1 MISAECFAREHIA
14 RQRDLLGGGDPLLI
28 EKSIHALALLGHLA
42 DTGLPFMFKGG
53 TSLLLHLPRIN
64 RLSIDVDI
72 LCASDDADVGA
83 AIFRVSRLA
92 PFTRH
97 EENDRGARGLPARRH
112 FKFFYTSVTS
122 GREEYVLLDV
132 VKEDHGKLA
141 WVEKPIATEF
151 ITVERE
157 VRVRVPTVEA
167 LLGDKLTAFA
177 PHTLGVPFQ
186 NTKGHSMS
194 MQVVKQLFDVGV
206 LFNEIK
212 NLAAVKSA
220 YLESYR
226 MESGYR
232 QNRYSMEDVL
242 RDTQTVALQVA
253 LQGVKGG
260 HTDAA
265 IMAPM
270 TDGIKRLGSHLVRE
284 PFRPHLEAKIAA
296 AKSYLLAGYVGGSV
310 LLTETQ
316 CGFDPALHMEFIRET
331 NISDPSCL
339 NRLKSTVPEAF
350 YFLALG
356 LDVSP

>member
-1 MISAECFAREHIA
+1 MICSECFTREHIT
-14 RQRDLLGGGDPLLI
+14 RQREILGGGDPLLI

-42 DTGLPFMFKGG
+42 DTGLPFLFKGG

-83 AIFRVSRLA
+83 AVFHVSRLA

-112 FKFFYTSVTS
+112 FKFFYTSVVS

-141 WVEKPIATEF
+141 WIHKPIATEF
-151 ITVERE
+151 IKVERE
-157 VRVRVPTVEA
+157 VRVRIPTVEA

-177 PHTLGVPFQ
+177 PHTLGVPFH
-186 NTKGHSMS
+186 NARGHSMS

-206 LFNEIK
+206 LFNHIK
-212 NLAAVKSA
+212 SLAEVKRA
-220 YLESYR
+220 YAESYS
-226 MESGYR
+226 MESIYR
-232 QNRYSMEDVL
+232 QNRFSMEDVL
-242 RDTQTVALQVA
+242 RDTQNVALQVV

-260 HTDAA
+260 NTDDA
-265 IMAPM
+265 IMGPM

-284 PFRPHLEAKIAA
+284 PFRLHLEAKIAA
-296 AKSYLLAGYVGGSV
+296 AKAYLLAGCMGGSV
-310 LLTETQ
+310 LPTEAQ
-316 CGFDPALHMEFIRET
+316 CVFDPALHMEFIRAT
-331 NISDPSCL
+331 KITDPLCL
-339 NRLKSTVPEAF
+339 NRLKATVPEAF
-350 YFLALG
+350 YFLALRLG
-356 LDVSP
+356 VSS